1 MRCNPVPLL
10 FLMSA
15 VFLSSAGTLPAMAQ
29 ETPADNP
36 PESVNPPEKN
46 ADETAD
52 TKPAPADHPPVEV
65 IPSPGNLSDPH
76 DLEAFFDGALAVQ
89 LQEKHIAGAVV
100 AVVVGDQLVFSKG
113 YGYADIDAR
122 RQVDPQK
129 TLFRIASISKLFTWT
144 AVMQQVEEGKLD
156 LDTDV
161 NTYLK
166 DVQIPAAFDK
176 PVTLK
181 DLMTHTPGFDDV
193 VIGVFARKAESIH
206 PLAEVLRGEMPTR
219 VRPPGQLAS
228 YSNAGTGL
236 AGLAVAGVSG
246 MTWED
251 YVEQRLLKPLDMQ
264 HTLVRQPAEKDLPPE
279 MSKGYKWTGGRYK
292 TEEFEYIPAAPAG
305 SISTTAA
312 DAAKFMLAHLHDGRL
327 GEQQILKPETAQLMR
342 QPLFRHDPKASPMC
356 YGFWEQEWNGMK
368 IVGHGGDTLWFHSLM
383 QLIPEKKVGVFVS
396 YNTETSGGQRELL
409 FRAFLRRYFPAPTPP
424 RIKPLEGFA
433 ERAKKIAG
441 EYGNTRYSHTSPT
454 KLAALTSV
462 SKVSVNDDDETITVK
477 FGEHSRRLLEVEPYV
492 FRSLDG
498 PEKIVFQK
506 NKDGEVAYMFPVD
519 AAAVAAVR
527 LRWYE
532 LTEVQWGLLIGSATI
547 FASALLFWPVIAYFR
562 RGGNFPHVKRNG
574 RSALFSGFGWLLS
587 LASLVLTAGLAQALA
602 DPNEIIFGLSDTM
615 KILLAIPQVCA
626 FLAVL
631 TVLGGLIAWQQ
642 GYWTLAGR
650 FHYTLVA
657 LAGVGFIWFLSYW
670 NLLSFGWKV

>member
-1 MRCNPVPLL
+1 M
-10 FLMSA
+10 
-15 VFLSSAGTLPAMAQ
+15 
-29 ETPADNP
+29 
-36 PESVNPPEKN
+36 
-46 ADETAD
+46 
-52 TKPAPADHPPVEV
+52 
-65 IPSPGNLSDPH
+65 
-76 DLEAFFDGALAVQ
+76 
-89 LQEKHIAGAVV
+89 QEKHIAGAVV
-100 AVVVGDQLVFSKG
+100 AVTVGDQLVFSKG

-122 RQVDPQK
+122 RPVDPQK

-156 LDTDV
+156 LNADV

-193 VIGVFARKAESIH
+193 VIGVFARDAESIR
-206 PLAEVLRGEMPTR
+206 PLADVLRSEMPTR

-236 AGLAVAGVSG
+236 AGLAVATVSG
-246 MTWED
+246 MTWEE
-251 YVEQRLLKPLDMQ
+251 YVEQRILKPLDMQ
-264 HTLVRQPAEKDLPPE
+264 HTLVRQPAEKDLPADL
-279 MSKGYKWTGGRYK
+279 SKGYKWSDGRYK
-292 TEEFEYIPAAPAG
+292 VEDFEYILAAPAG

-327 GEQQILKPETAQLMR
+327 GDQQILKPETARQMR
-342 QPLFRHDPKASPMC
+342 EPLFRHDPQASPMC

-368 IVGHGGDTLWFHSLM
+368 IVGHGGDTLWFHSSM
-383 QLIPEKKVGVFVS
+383 QLIPEKQVGFFVS

-409 FRAFLRRYFPAPTPP
+409 FRAFLRRYFPALTPA
-424 RIKPLEGFA
+424 RIKPLDGFA

-462 SKVSVNDDDETITVK
+462 AKVSLNDDHETITVK
-477 FGEHSRRLLEVEPYV
+477 FGDRARRLLEVEPFV

-498 PEKIVFQK
+498 PEKIVFQE
-506 NKDGEVAYMFPVD
+506 NKEGEVAYMFPVD

-532 LTEVQWGLLIGSATI
+532 QSDVQSGLVIGCAIVFAT
-547 FASALLFWPVIAYFR
+547 ALLFWPVIAYFR
-562 RGGNFPHVKRNG
+562 RGGTFPKLKRNG
-574 RSALFSGFGWLLS
+574 RSALFSGLGWLLS
-587 LASLVLTAGLAQALA
+587 LVCLILTAGLAQALS

-615 KILLAIPQVCA
+615 KVLLAIPQVCA
-626 FLAVL
+626 GLAVL
-631 TVLGGLIAWQQ
+631 TVLGSLIAWQQ
-642 GYWTLAGR
+642 GYWTLSGR
-650 FHYTLVA
+650 LHYSLVA
-657 LAGVGFIWFLSYW
+657 LAGIGFVWFLSYW
-670 NLLSFGWKV
+670 NLLNFGWNGLI